1 MSTSRG
7 RTKKRVKRNRK
18 PGGTSIAP
26 LVINRMRNYV
36 PDRMRTTLRF
46 QKTTVLINGISPFSS
61 QVLIPTFAYDIDP
74 LVGSTAMPGFTELG
88 TLYRKYR
95 VRSST
100 IQVSFN
106 NEEAFGNLVYVCPTN
121 SSFGANYANYQ
132 YFLSNI
138 RSKKVMIGAI
148 SGASRANLRASFSVS
163 EFGGVSDV
171 LIDDSYS
178 GFCTGGSPTN
188 NIYWNVGNLGVIAAV
203 SGVFVSIDL
212 QVVIDFYEVTTPAS

>member
-1 MSTSRG
+1 MSNQRG
-7 RTKKRVKRNRK
+7 RTKKRVKRVRRS
-18 PGGTSIAP
+18 PGTSITP
-26 LVINRMRNYV
+26 LVINRTRNFV

-46 QKTTVLINGISPFSS
+46 QKTSVLINGVSPFSS

-100 IQVSFN
+100 IRVSFN

-121 SSFGANYANYQ
+121 TSFGANYANYQ

-138 RSKKVMIGAI
+138 RSKKNMTGAI
-148 SGASRANLRASFSVS
+148 SGASRANLQASFTVA

-171 LIDDSYS
+171 LIDDAYA
-178 GFCTGGSPTN
+178 GFTAGGSPTN
-188 NIYWNVGNLGVIAAV
+188 NIYWNIGNLGTIGAV
-203 SGVFVSIDL
+203 SGVFFSVDL